1 MGARRGSLESLAL
14 RCKFWPNTM
23 IDFWRGRRVLL
34 TGHTGFKGGWL
45 ALWLHELGADVYGL
59 ALAPE
64 MPNSFF
70 ELCRLERVIHSTI
83 GDVRDDAVVRSA
95 LKASNAECVFHLA
108 AQALVRRSYRE
119 PAATFE
125 TNVMGTVNVLDAIR
139 RSPAVRSAVI
149 VTSDKCY
156 ENHSSPKSYRED
168 DRLGGSDPYSASK
181 ACTELV
187 AHAYTKSFF
196 ESAACAF
203 AMATARAGNVIGG
216 GDQSLDRIVP
226 DAVHAL
232 SRNETLIVRNPGAVR
247 PWQHVLEPLSG
258 YLMLAERL
266 YTDGK
271 QWSGAWNFGP
281 NEGESVSV
289 ADLAQMLIK
298 EWGEGAWRAEQ
309 RSDGLHESPYL
320 GLDSQRARTLLS
332 WRPRLSLRDAV
343 RLTIEWYRES
353 LNDPLPNMYQPT
365 VRQLHQY
372 DDLLHAPD
380 RPIAASR

>member
-1 MGARRGSLESLAL
+1 MGARCCSLETVAL
-14 RCKFWPNTM
+14 RMNS
-23 IDFWRGRRVLL
+23 FWRGRRVLL

-70 ELCRLERVIHSTI
+70 ELCGLERVIHSTI
-83 GDVRDDAVVRSA
+83 GDVRDDALVRSA
-95 LKASNAECVFHLA
+95 LKASNAEVVFHLA
-108 AQALVRRSYRE
+108 AQALVRRSYHE

-139 RSPAVRSAVI
+139 RSPVVRSAVI

-187 AHAYTKSFF
+187 AHAYAKSFF
-196 ESAACAF
+196 DSADCAF

-247 PWQHVLEPLSG
+247 PWQHVLEPLAG

-266 YTDGK
+266 YVDGK

-281 NEGESVSV
+281 DNGEAVSV

-332 WRPRLSLRDAV
+332 WRLLGLQPARRDSTYRRMVPRGSLS
-343 RLTIEWYRES
+343 
-353 LNDPLPNMYQPT
+353 DPLPNMYEPT
-365 VRQLHQY
+365 VRQLYRY

-380 RPIAASR
+380 GTIAASR